1 MVSCAIKVINA
12 AFGYF
17 YFGSLIFL
25 AQKRK
30 DFSTSSGPLGGRKER
45 GVGARSLTVNH
56 TGSKTTNSCSKS
68 KSISSKSKSISSKST
83 NGIQNFS
90 VFGIRG
96 IGKCA
101 QGTNSNKQKKLK
113 VKLHLD
119 SH

>member
-30 DFSTSSGPLGGRKER
+30 DFGTSSGPLGGRKER

-56 TGSKTTNSCSKS
+56 TGSKTTDSCSKS
-68 KSISSKSKSISSKST
+68 KSICSKST
-83 NGIQNFS
+83 NRNQNFS

-101 QGTNSNKQKKLK
+101 QGTNSNKQK
-113 VKLHLD
+113 
-119 SH
+119 

>member
-17 YFGSLIFL
+17 YFGSLIIL

-30 DFSTSSGPLGGRKER
+30 DFSTSSIPLGGRKER
-45 GVGARSLTVNH
+45 GVGARSLTVNQ

-68 KSISSKSKSISSKST
+68 KSISSKST
-83 NGIQNFS
+83 NRIQNFS

-101 QGTNSNKQKKLK
+101 QGTKSNKQKKLK